1 MSQPNPVGDAPA
13 VDADGVRDFTIRR
26 EPIRFRIDDD
36 VFQVPN
42 TLAIPKLRKLAGLH
56 AELGDTAL
64 LMSTDEGI
72 DRMLD
77 ATGRMFEL
85 IIGGADGRKFV
96 ERLNSNGDIE
106 DPAPIDL
113 MKQAMP
119 VLFFVLESYG
129 LRPTEPSS
137 ASLPGSTDGQTA
149 TPSDGISST
158 DGASPEESAT

>member
-1 MSQPNPVGDAPA
+1 MTEPNPVGDAPA

-26 EPIRFRIDDD
+26 EPVRFRIDDD

-56 AELGDTAL
+56 AELGNTAT
-64 LMSTDEGI
+64 LMSTDAGI
-72 DRMLD
+72 DMLLEI
-77 ATGRMFEL
+77 TSRMFEL
-85 IIGGADGRKFV
+85 IIGGEHGKRFV
-96 ERLNSNGDIE
+96 ARLNSGGDLE

-158 DGASPEESAT
+158 DGASQEASAT